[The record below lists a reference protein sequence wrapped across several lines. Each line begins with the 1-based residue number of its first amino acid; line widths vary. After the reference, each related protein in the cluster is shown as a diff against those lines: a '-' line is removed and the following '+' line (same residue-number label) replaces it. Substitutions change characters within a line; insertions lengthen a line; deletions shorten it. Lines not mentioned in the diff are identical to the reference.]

1 MPISLYL
8 HEKIC
13 TMSLEITINND
24 IKQAMLARDKKK
36 LEALRAIKA
45 ALLLE
50 KTGAEV
56 GGAEIPE
63 TVELKLLQKL
73 VKQRK
78 ESAILYKNQNRND
91 LAEDEDYQ
99 ASIIENYLPE
109 QMGEEEIK
117 ELIKQVIEETGAAS
131 MKDMGKVMGM
141 VSKKLAGKADNKTV
155 SGFVKQLL
163 SN

>member
-1 MPISLYL
+1 
-8 HEKIC
+8 
-13 TMSLEITINND
+13 MSLEVTINDD

-50 KTGAEV
+50 KTGDSI

-63 TVELKLLQKL
+63 SVELKLLQKL

-78 ESAILYKNQNRND
+78 ESSTLYKDQGRAD

-99 ASIIENYLPE
+99 AGIIEKYLPE
-109 QMGEEEIK
+109 QMGIDEVQQI
-117 ELIKQVIEETGAAS
+117 ISDIVKQTGAS
-131 MKDMGKVMGM
+131 TMKDMGKVMGM
-141 VSKKLAGKADNKTV
+141 ASKQLAGKADNKTV
-155 SGFVKQLL
+155 SGIVKQLL
-163 SN
+163 S